1 MVHSWYFPVASRDWL
16 WTWRFTARSCRPAR
30 CGMWDWLLLLAWGQ
44 ALLETFPAPGAVVR
58 AGAITRASRDTAGT
72 GTASRYLVFPMCSGL
87 MVSILA
93 ASQSYRRNNEP
104 GDQGDEASSFRS
116 SVPLVP
122 CPQRTGTFLL
132 SPCSGTGRQAGRQ
145 GETCFSS
152 IQSGLFIWSHD
163 PYTRVR
169 GRAGNRCGLQASA
182 LTLQHT
188 AYWSCHSE
196 FCVSSPSYLAL
207 HSVRREREARGPDS
221 VSSVCPTLWLWDTSL
236 GHLFVHWLFTE
247 HRCMPRPVGD
257 AGSADTKEVTPW
269 SQGTHH
275 LVWVTVCK

>member
-132 SPCSGTGRQAGRQ
+132 SPCSGTGRQAGKVRLVSPPFRVDCSY
-145 GETCFSS
+145 GHMTHTPVSEAGLET
-152 IQSGLFIWSHD
+152 G
-163 PYTRVR
+163 V
-169 GRAGNRCGLQASA
+169 AS
-182 LTLQHT
+182 
-188 AYWSCHSE
+188 
-196 FCVSSPSYLAL
+196 
-207 HSVRREREARGPDS
+207 
-221 VSSVCPTLWLWDTSL
+221 
-236 GHLFVHWLFTE
+236 
-247 HRCMPRPVGD
+247 RPV
-257 AGSADTKEVTPW
+257 P
-269 SQGTHH
+269 
-275 LVWVTVCK
+275 

>member
-1 MVHSWYFPVASRDWL
+1 MVLFWLFFTWPSELL
-16 WTWRFTARSCRPAR
+16 WTSVLLSQGMGWSTAGTSLWHPGTG
-30 CGMWDWLLLLAWGQ
+30 CGLGGSQPGVAAQRDVGCGIWLLLLAWGQ

-58 AGAITRASRDTAGT
+58 AGAITQASRDIAGT

-145 GETCFSS
+145 
-152 IQSGLFIWSHD
+152 
-163 PYTRVR
+163 
-169 GRAGNRCGLQASA
+169 
-182 LTLQHT
+182 
-188 AYWSCHSE
+188 
-196 FCVSSPSYLAL
+196 
-207 HSVRREREARGPDS
+207 AR
-221 VSSVCPTLWLWDTSL
+221 
-236 GHLFVHWLFTE
+236 
-247 HRCMPRPVGD
+247 
-257 AGSADTKEVTPW
+257 
-269 SQGTHH
+269 
-275 LVWVTVCK
+275 